1 MSTERHEYVNT
12 SPQSPPVPPRRRR
25 RSREHLPSAV
35 PAITAHHLHEATPCP
50 GCAGPSL
57 LRGEPGRLRDTHPAP
72 PDPQLRRPKKRGRGW
87 DGPLTQGHGGRRWK
101 RCFAQRRQRLSDE
114 AAAPGMETTTS
125 PSGLSFVHLEVNGP
139 DSATPPL
146 VGRPGAVATAADTRH
161 RDRGHGTR
169 SPRRSP
175 GAGAGPRHHA
185 ETRVPPFTGLRA
197 HGGMSACEASRAGRK
212 HSHRGVT
219 ELTARPRQGAG
230 AGGLVSDRTRTPKRP
245 SSRLGVTGTLSGD
258 ERKCFRSAP
267 ETGTRKLC
275 RVRLPKHKVTRSLTK
290 VVLVNVNITCR
301 FDPANLQLETYPGE
315 IHAHANEP
323 TFMYRN
329 VN

>member
-25 RSREHLPSAV
+25 WTREHLPSAA
-35 PAITAHHLHEATPCP
+35 PAITAHYLHEATPCP

-169 SPRRSP
+169 HRDRGHRTRSPRRSP

-197 HGGMSACEASRAGRK
+197 HGGSALTGACPRARRAAPEGN
-212 HSHRGVT
+212 T
-219 ELTARPRQGAG
+219 
-230 AGGLVSDRTRTPKRP
+230 
-245 SSRLGVTGTLSGD
+245 VTG
-258 ERKCFRSAP
+258 E
-267 ETGTRKLC
+267 
-275 RVRLPKHKVTRSLTK
+275 
-290 VVLVNVNITCR
+290 
-301 FDPANLQLETYPGE
+301 
-315 IHAHANEP
+315 
-323 TFMYRN
+323 
-329 VN
+329 

>member
-25 RSREHLPSAV
+25 WTREHLPSAA
-35 PAITAHHLHEATPCP
+35 PAITAHYLHEATPCP

-87 DGPLTQGHGGRRWK
+87 DGPLTQGHSGRRWK

-146 VGRPGAVATAADTRH
+146 VGRPRAVATAADTRH

-185 ETRVPPFTGLRA
+185 ETRVPPFTRAPRSRGHVRVRGEPRRKETQSPGSDRA
-197 HGGMSACEASRAGRK
+197 HGATAAGGG
-212 HSHRGVT
+212 RGGPRVRPHANPKAT
-219 ELTARPRQGAG
+219 ELSLRGDRYTLRRRAQ
-230 AGGLVSDRTRTPKRP
+230 LFSVSP
-245 SSRLGVTGTLSGD
+245 
-258 ERKCFRSAP
+258 
-267 ETGTRKLC
+267 
-275 RVRLPKHKVTRSLTK
+275 
-290 VVLVNVNITCR
+290 
-301 FDPANLQLETYPGE
+301 
-315 IHAHANEP
+315 
-323 TFMYRN
+323 
-329 VN
+329 